1 MMSFSMI
8 IPELPEYVIDMGGED
23 YLGFV
28 FGIFTV
34 SAGLS
39 RFWSGRLADIIGRK
53 KIMVF
58 GTVVTA
64 ICGGIYIFT
73 TTLGL
78 FLILRFIHG
87 LSTGWR
93 PTGSTAFVVD
103 VAPKERMGEAMGYLG
118 VAGSTGMAIGPALGS
133 FLKEDYSFDHMFMA
147 SSIVGVLAM
156 IMTFFLRESL
166 EDTRKM
172 KWSDLNISKGKSLD
186 WSTRSPSIVTLL
198 DTFSFGV
205 VITTAPIIVDYLGF
219 TYKGL
224 FNLVFVSFS
233 IVTRFIA
240 GKTSDRLGRVKVMKA
255 GLILLSISLLIIGF
269 AQSQSVVVLGGAI
282 FGISI
287 GLNRPTIF
295 AWSADLA
302 NPQNRAAS
310 MATMLLAL
318 EIGIG
323 AGAFISGSIYDGN
336 PGSISISYVCSSV
349 LALLAFFYLLKFH
362 KTSRS

>member
-8 IPELPEYVIDMGGED
+8 IPELPEYVISMGGED

-53 KIMVF
+53 RIMIF
-58 GTVVTA
+58 GTLVTA
-64 ICGGIYIFT
+64 ICGGFYIIST
-73 TTLGL
+73 SLAL
-78 FLILRFIHG
+78 FLMLRFIHG
-87 LSTGWR
+87 MSTGWR
-93 PTGSTAFVVD
+93 PTGSTAYVVD
-103 VAPKERMGEAMGYLG
+103 VAPPHRMGEAMGYLG
-118 VAGSTGMAIGPALGS
+118 VAGSTGMAVGPAIGS

-147 SSIVGVLAM
+147 SSLVGVLAL
-156 IMTFFLRESL
+156 IMTFLIKESL
-166 EDTRKM
+166 TEIRSFKL
-172 KWSDLNISKGKSLD
+172 SDLNISKGKSLD

-205 VITTAPIIVDYLGF
+205 VITTSPIIVDHLGF
-219 TYKGL
+219 KYKGL
-224 FNLVFVSFS
+224 FNLVFVSAS
-233 IVTRFIA
+233 IIMRFVA
-240 GKTSDRLGRVKVMKA
+240 GKTSDKLGRVKVMKV
-255 GLILLSISLLIIGF
+255 GLLLLSLSLLVIGF
-269 AQSQSVVVLGGAI
+269 AQSQLVVIIGGI
-282 FGISI
+282 ILGISI

-323 AGAFISGSIYDGN
+323 AGSFISGSIYDGN
-336 PGSISISYVCSSV
+336 PESVTISYICSSV
-349 LALLAFFYLLKFH
+349 LALLAFFYLLRYH
-362 KTSRS
+362 PST